1 MLAKILSYLGIEVQ
15 SMTYEEALSVLLCH
29 HIDQIACEWHE
40 DPDLLDLHH
49 DEVGRHRT
57 SERRCA
63 EGANPQ

>member
-1 MLAKILSYLGIEVQ
+1 MLAKLLSYLGIEVK
-15 SMTYEEALSVLLCH
+15 SMTYEEALGVILYH

-40 DPDLLDLHH
+40 DPYLFESDH

-57 SERRCA
+57 SESRCA